1 MSDSILLKVD
11 SIGFSINQNRLFHN
25 LSFNLQKGKALHIK
39 GNNGS
44 GKSSLIRILLGIT
57 PVSKGSILW
66 NKNTDICFL
75 GHKNVLKNYL
85 TLSDN
90 LYIHGIDSNESKT
103 KDILA
108 DLGLIKRLDTIV
120 GNLSYGQQK
129 KLALIRIF
137 LNQAKVIIL
146 DEPCVG
152 LDDSTRILTTKF
164 LSSELKKNKS
174 IIYTSHIPI
183 DIDSETITL
192 GGNQV

>member
-25 LSFNLQKGKALHIK
+25 LSFYLQKGKALHIK

-66 NKNTDICFL
+66 NKNTNICFL

-103 KDILA
+103 RDILA

-137 LNQAKVIIL
+137 LNQSKVIIL

>member
-25 LSFNLQKGKALHIK
+25 LSFNLKKGKALHIK

-57 PVSKGSILW
+57 SAGKGSILW

-103 KDILA
+103 KAILA

>member
-1 MSDSILLKVD
+1 MCIRDSI
-11 SIGFSINQNRLFHN
+11 
-25 LSFNLQKGKALHIK
+25 
-39 GNNGS
+39 
-44 GKSSLIRILLGIT
+44 T
-57 PVSKGSILW
+57 PAGKGSILW